1 MVKMATKQ
9 EQTFSAG
16 PINSYYKPRR
26 CCSVRFLYPQVNT
39 NGYTGKVLKKIMAL
53 SIQEHKCESWVIQ
66 NELKSHKVIQ
76 TINILCSLIFK
87 PLNEPQ
93 QRTKKK
99 QSKRETE
106 CAGSEQGG
114 EKLNRSTKNKKGS
127 NFPVIVFLLEISVS
141 NRVIAR

>member
-1 MVKMATKQ
+1 MMVKMATKQ

-76 TINILCSLIFK
+76 TINSEHIML
-87 PLNEPQ
+87 LNLQ
-93 QRTKKK
+93 TIKRT
-99 QSKRETE
+99 
-106 CAGSEQGG
+106 
-114 EKLNRSTKNKKGS
+114 STKDKK
-127 NFPVIVFLLEISVS
+127 ETK
-141 NRVIAR
+141 